1 MHVTVCICA
10 YKLFFV
16 IGMVLLNKN
25 QKRLKGEQ
33 GGRSR
38 RPPFLYGCGILRG
51 GRGGAKQ
58 SPAVAPD
65 PRHGII
71 PYMNMHAQ
79 VKNGAGAE

>member
-1 MHVTVCICA
+1 MA
-10 YKLFFV
+10 
-16 IGMVLLNKN
+16 LLKKSKTLER
-25 QKRLKGEQ
+25 QR
-33 GGRSR
+33 GGRGL
-38 RPPFLYGCGILRG
+38 RPPFYTAADTGG

-65 PRHGII
+65 HPRHGII

>member
-1 MHVTVCICA
+1 MRIYAIACICA
-10 YKLFFV
+10 YKLLFV

-38 RPPFLYGCGILRG
+38 RPPFYTAADTGG

-58 SPAVAPD
+58 SPTVAPD
-65 PRHGII
+65 LRHGII
-71 PYMNMHAQ
+71 PYIN
-79 VKNGAGAE
+79 KKRGRC